1 MELSLFD
8 YNLPEARIAKFPPKA
23 RGTTNLMVIHR
34 DTGVIEYKKY
44 SDIVDYIKPEDIVV
58 LNNTKVDKVRV
69 FFTNK
74 RNNKKIQ
81 SIFLNKVYRNTDET
95 YEYWEVILGRAKNV
109 KDNDI
114 LICDGLDKE
123 VIVEGRIRETI
134 FLLKAKKGDVDIIF
148 KEKGHIPLPPYLNRE
163 DTKEDQE
170 RYNTIFAKHIG
181 SAAAPTA
188 SLNITDEMLNRL
200 KDKKVKIAEVKL
212 DVGWGTFAPI
222 RTEKIEEHIIHSEK
236 IEVNEETAKLINET
250 KANGG
255 KVWAFGTTA
264 ARTLES
270 VSEKVNPKNKEDN
283 KYLVKPYTGSTNIYI
298 YPGYDWKTVDHLIT
312 NFHAPKSSL
321 IVMIS
326 AFMGYDLTMNVYNEA
341 IEKGYSFLSYG
352 DSMLII

>member
-8 YNLPEARIAKFPPKA
+8 YNLPDDRIAKFPPKL

-34 DTGVIEYKKY
+34 DSGLIEHKKY
-44 SDIVDYIKPEDIVV
+44 GDIVDYIQPNDIVV

-74 RNNKKIQ
+74 RNDKKIE

-95 YEYWEVILGRAKNV
+95 YEYWEAILGRAKNV

-114 LICDGLDKE
+114 LVCDGLDKE

-163 DTKEDQE
+163 DNKEDQE
-170 RYNTIFAKHIG
+170 RYNTIFAKYIG

-188 SLNITDEMLNRL
+188 SLNITDEMLERL
-200 KDKKVKIAEVKL
+200 KEKEVKIAEVKL

-236 IEVNEETAKLINET
+236 IEVTEETADLINET
-250 KANGG
+250 KAKGG

-270 VSEKVNPKNKEDN
+270 CTKDGKVIAFS
-283 KYLVKPYTGSTNIYI
+283 GSTNIYI
-298 YPGYDWKTVDHLIT
+298 YPSYEWMMVDHLIT

-326 AFMGYDLTMNVYNEA
+326 AFMGYDLTMKVYNEA
-341 IEKGYSFLSYG
+341 IEKGYNFLSYG
-352 DSMLII
+352 DTMLII